1 MKRKVCLFEF
11 STFQGVFPLA
21 SGYMEAAACVD
32 PELRSAYEF
41 KKYSFATDNP
51 DIEAF
56 VRRTEADL
64 FGFSCYVWN
73 IGLVRRL
80 LPTLMARR
88 PQPHVILGGPQ
99 VMHRSHIYL
108 RPDQEKVLVC
118 NGEGERTFPNV
129 LRQLRRDQ
137 PDFSAV
143 RGLSFYANGEL
154 VTTPHEARIGDLDE
168 IPSPYL
174 GGYMERGSSVWAVL
188 ETNRGCPFKCTYCY
202 WGGATNSK
210 VHKYSEDR
218 IFKEITWCS
227 ENNVLYIF
235 IADANFGMLKR
246 DVEIAKHLAECKRK
260 TGLPLAVQFSSSKN
274 TPERVS
280 EIATIFADA
289 NLVSTQ
295 PISLQTMN
303 ENTLAAVKREN
314 IRTASYTQLQNV
326 LNDRNV
332 SSFIEMIWPLP
343 GETLESFKDGIGT
356 LCDAGADSY
365 HFYPLMIIGNVE
377 MESQVDEFGL
387 VTVEDPDVNS
397 EARLVI
403 QTKDVTRAQY
413 LDGVRFTYHVTSLHV
428 LRSLWHVLKFLAHE
442 RSISYARALSQ
453 FADYCA
459 TRADNPYVQVIEETL
474 RTFRHH
480 RFTAEGAI
488 MFSVLHAN
496 RPEFDA
502 LLVDFV
508 RSKGWLDD
516 IQIELRLELDL
527 LNRPYVFST
536 TPVQQQSVQL
546 LSVVWTNGKTRLIR
560 IPQTHR
566 RLVGTLLGLGELES
580 GYVTVDYGRNQMPF
594 MQGKSLEDNFAYCQ
608 DRLSKMRAL
617 LPTWSVAT
625 SLSAETSRKSMPSY
639 RQRNA

>member
-21 SGYMEAAACVD
+21 SGYLEAAACVD

-41 KKYSFATDNP
+41 EKFSFATDNP
-51 DIEAF
+51 DIEDF
-56 VRRTEADL
+56 VARTEADL

-80 LPTLMARR
+80 LPKLMARR

-99 VMHRSHIYL
+99 VMKRGHIYL
-108 RPDQEKVLVC
+108 RPDQEKILIC

-129 LRQLRRDQ
+129 LRQLQRET
-137 PDFSAV
+137 PDFSTV
-143 RGLSFYANGEL
+143 RGVSFFANGEL
-154 VTTPHEARIGDLDE
+154 ITTPAEARIDHLDE

-174 GGYMERGSSVWAVL
+174 GGYMEGREDVWAIL

-218 IFKEITWCS
+218 IFDEITWCS
-227 ENNVLYIF
+227 ENGVLYVY

-246 DVEIAKHLAECKRK
+246 DVEIAKHLAACKKK
-260 TGLPLAVQFSSSKN
+260 TGLPLAIQFSSSKN

-280 EIATIFADA
+280 EIALIFADA
-289 NLVSTQ
+289 DLVSTQ

-303 ENTLAAVKREN
+303 ENTLVAIKREN
-314 IRTASYTQLQNV
+314 IRTESYTRLQGV

-332 SSFIEMIWPLP
+332 SSFLEIIWPLP
-343 GETLESFKDGIGT
+343 GETLESFKEGIST

-387 VTVEDPDVNS
+387 VTVEDPNVNS
-397 EARLVI
+397 EARLVT

-413 LDGVRFTYHVTSLHV
+413 LDGVRFTYHVTSLYA
-428 LRSLWHVLKFLAHE
+428 LRGLWYVLKYLTGE
-442 RSISYARALSQ
+442 KSISYASVFSQ

-459 TRADNPYVQVIEETL
+459 GRADHPYVGVIEETL
-474 RTFRHH
+474 RTFRHY
-480 RFTAEGAI
+480 RYTAEGGI
-488 MFSVLHAN
+488 MYSVLHAN
-496 RPEFDA
+496 RAEFDT
-502 LLVDFV
+502 LLVEFV
-508 RSKGWLDD
+508 RSRGWLDD
-516 IQIELRLELDL
+516 VQVKIRLELDL

-536 TPVQQQSVQL
+536 TPIQRQSVQL
-546 LSVVWTNGKTRLIR
+546 LSVVWTNGKKRLVR
-560 IPQTHR
+560 VPPAHR
-566 RLVGTLLGLGELES
+566 RLVGALLGVGELEG
-580 GYVTVDYGRNQMPF
+580 GYVTVDYGKSQMPF
-594 MQGKSLEDNFAYCQ
+594 MQGKSLEDNLSYCQ
-608 DRLSKMRAL
+608 DRLLKMKSV

-625 SLSAETSRKSMPSY
+625 SLSAAGAT
-639 RQRNA
+639 AAALG